1 MLTNHNVQ
9 FLNPKFLL
17 EKIGIKQ
24 NMKVADFGAGA
35 GYMTFAAAD
44 LVGKDGLVYGLDVQK
59 TVIEHLQTEIK
70 RLKLANVQAI
80 WTNLEKIG
88 ANPIKPLSL
97 DIVLIVNTLYQS
109 TKWGEILR
117 EALRALSVGGIIL
130 IVDWKSVSTAFGPS
144 IDERV
149 DIVKLKNLA
158 DNLGLNKINEFEA
171 GPYHF
176 GLVFRK

>member
-1 MLTNHNVQ
+1 MPTNHNAQ
-9 FLNPKFLL
+9 FLDPKFLL

-24 NMKVADFGAGA
+24 NMKVADFGAGT
-35 GYMTFAAAD
+35 GYMAFAAAD
-44 LVGKDGLVYGLDVQK
+44 LVGRDGLVYALDVQK
-59 TVIEHLQTEIK
+59 SVIKHLQTEIK
-70 RLKLANVQAI
+70 RLKIANVQTI

-97 DIVLIVNTLYQS
+97 DLILIVNTLYQS
-109 TKWGEILR
+109 TKQGEILR
-117 EALRALSVGGIIL
+117 EAIRALSAGGIIL
-130 IVDWKSVSTAFGPS
+130 IVDWKSAGTAFGPS
-144 IDERV
+144 VDERV

-158 DNLGLNKINEFEA
+158 NNLGLNKIDEFEA